1 MNKYKLICC
10 DLDGTLLN
18 SKSKMEAEAIKLL
31 RTLQGKGVYVAITT
45 GRAGFDAKSH
55 AELISEQTYF
65 MGSNGAI
72 VGIKDEIINESSMS
86 KDEKNKIFD
95 LISTHRFEPIFVTQ
109 DRIYVYHW
117 AHYIF
122 HKFFYHRGRPSDV
135 INYVPHMADLKKI
148 VMADTCK
155 VHKVITLPKWKK
167 SSKRLK
173 ESIKTLKTFELA
185 ITPGN
190 VFEIT
195 GQGISK
201 GRSVKILAAY
211 LDIDISEVIAFGD
224 SQNDID
230 MLKTVGL
237 GVAMD
242 NASDEVKSIADRVT
256 RTNNDKGVVSVLREV
271 FEYLDLR

>member
-1 MNKYKLICC
+1 MKEYKLICC

-18 SKSKMEAEAIKLL
+18 SKNKIEPHALKLL
-31 RTLQGKGVYVAITT
+31 RQLEDRGLHVAITT
-45 GRAGFDAKSH
+45 GRAGFDAKTH
-55 AELISEQTYF
+55 AELISDKTFF
-65 MGSNGAI
+65 MGSNGAVI
-72 VGIKDEIINESSMS
+72 GRGDQIIYETSMS
-86 KDEKNKIFD
+86 EDEENKIFD
-95 LISTHRFEPIFVTQ
+95 LISTHRFKPIFVTK

-135 INYVPHMADLKKI
+135 IRYTPKMENLKNE
-148 VMADTCK
+148 VMKSSCK

-167 SSKRLK
+167 SSRLLS
-173 ESIKTLKTFELA
+173 ESVKALNTFELA

-195 GQGISK
+195 GKGISK
-201 GRSVKILAAY
+201 GTGVKKLCEY
-211 LDIDISEVIAFGD
+211 LDIDVSEVVAFGD

-230 MLKTVGL
+230 MLETVGL

-242 NASDEVKSIADRVT
+242 NASDQVKKHADRVT
-256 RTNNDKGVVSVLREV
+256 TSNNQEGVALVLKE
-271 FEYLDLR
+271 L